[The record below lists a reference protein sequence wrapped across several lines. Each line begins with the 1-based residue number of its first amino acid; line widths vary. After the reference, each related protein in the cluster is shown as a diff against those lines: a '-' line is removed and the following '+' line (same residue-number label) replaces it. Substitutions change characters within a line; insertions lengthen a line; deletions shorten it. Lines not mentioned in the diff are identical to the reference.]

1 VKQELVLVQPQTITA
16 PCFFSVIIPTYKTS
30 RYVCDALDSV
40 FAQTFKDFEVIVI
53 NDGTPDT
60 LELERRLEHYMDR
73 IIYLK
78 QENQGPGGARN
89 TGIRRARGEFIALLD
104 SDDQWVPEHLAE
116 MFDVIGENPGLDL
129 IYADAMNFGD
139 SKIAGRTSMETS
151 PSFGVA
157 DFESLVESKCT
168 VFASS
173 VVARREVL
181 IEAGLFDKDFI
192 YGEDYDLWLRVAHRG
207 HRIDYLRKVHSLH
220 RIHADNLTAN
230 VISSYQGQADVL
242 KKLMKE
248 LPLSESLKAK
258 MELEIE
264 RCQAFMALERGKQ
277 QIVARQYER
286 AIEELKCANDFF
298 HRPKVTLAVLS
309 LRIAPNLTRYF
320 YVKHWSESWVR

>member
-1 VKQELVLVQPQTITA
+1 VKQELVLVQPQTSVA

-30 RYVCDALDSV
+30 RYICDALDSV

-104 SDDQWVPEHLAE
+104 SDDQWVPGHLAE
-116 MFDVIGENPGLDL
+116 MFDVIRENPGLDL

-139 SKIAGRTSMETS
+139 SKIAGSTSMESS
-151 PSFGVA
+151 PSNGIA
-157 DFESLVESKCT
+157 DFESLIESRCT

-173 VVARREVL
+173 VVARRNVL
-181 IEAGLFDKDFI
+181 VEAGLFDKNFI

-220 RIHADNLTAN
+220 RIHSDNLTAD

-242 KKLMKE
+242 KKLKTQ
-248 LPLSESLKAK
+248 LPVSESLKAK
-258 MELEIE
+258 MEREIE
-264 RCQAFMALERGKQ
+264 ACEAFIALERGKKL
-277 QIVARQYER
+277 IIARQYKR
-286 AIEELKCANDFF
+286 AISELKTANNFF
-298 HRPKVTLAVLS
+298 HRRKLS
-309 LRIAPNLTRYF
+309 LAMLFLRAAPGLSRYV
-320 YVKHWSESWVR
+320 YITHWSKI